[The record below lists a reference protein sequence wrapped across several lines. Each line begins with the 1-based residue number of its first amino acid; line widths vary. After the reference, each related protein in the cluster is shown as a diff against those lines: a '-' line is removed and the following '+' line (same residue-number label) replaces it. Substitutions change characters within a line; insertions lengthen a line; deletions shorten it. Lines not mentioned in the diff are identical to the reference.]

1 MPRALVEECLEQFP
15 NRFELCSI
23 ASKRA
28 RQLARG
34 APTQLPAGD
43 HKATVQSLMEIARGQ
58 IGRAVLAEQDRP
70 LMDSHRPL
78 IEAMD
83 LFGEG

>member
-1 MPRALVEECLEQFP
+1 MSRAPIEECLELFP

-34 APTQLPAGD
+34 APTELPAGD

-58 IGRAVLAEQDRP
+58 IGRAVLAESDPPP
-70 LMDSHRPL
+70 LDTRTSALDALDPF
-78 IEAMD
+78 A
-83 LFGEG
+83 EG